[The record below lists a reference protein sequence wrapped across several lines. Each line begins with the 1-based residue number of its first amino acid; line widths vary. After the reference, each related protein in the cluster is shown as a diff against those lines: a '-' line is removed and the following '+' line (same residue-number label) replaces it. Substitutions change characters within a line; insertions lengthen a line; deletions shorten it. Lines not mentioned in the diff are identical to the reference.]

1 MPRHTLVATTLKAKI
16 EAALAAAKDSQKAQK
31 LGDGDGLMLVA
42 RPSGDASWVLRYRQD
57 GARKD
62 LTLGRWPTLTLK
74 MARDEADK
82 ARKSAATGVDPVEA
96 KKAARKA
103 RPGVASGPDTVRRLF
118 EDWRAKEE
126 VSAVYAGNIEA
137 AFLKDVL
144 PVIGAVPPEDVTREQ
159 ILKILRTIEGRGA
172 VDMVRRVRMWMR
184 QMFEFGIEDESRPAL
199 RMSPVPMGTL
209 KSFKKS
215 RKKRHYAAIKDAKEV
230 PALMKAI
237 KGITDNFVIR
247 NAFLLSAH
255 TFQRPTEIREA
266 TWDEFDLDA
275 GIWRIP
281 AERMKLAGEHWVPLS
296 RQVVEILRVH
306 KGVVGDQGWLFPGRK
321 YGQSISEGT
330 LTGRLNNMGFEGRH
344 TPHGFRA
351 MARTIGEEV
360 LHIDAKYLEKQLS
373 HEVDVSGLRGAYNRA
388 EYWDQ
393 RVKMMQKWSDWL
405 DAQT

>member
-1 MPRHTLVATTLKAKI
+1 MPRHTLVATTLKANI
-16 EAALAAAKDSQKAQK
+16 ESALAAAKATGKAQK
-31 LGDGDGLMLVA
+31 LGDGEGLMLVA
-42 RPSGDASWVLRYRQD
+42 RPTGEASWVLRYSHA
-57 GARKD
+57 GARRD
-62 LTLGRWPTLTLK
+62 LTIGKWPTITLK

-82 ARKSAATGVDPVEA
+82 ARKAAAIGVDPVEV
-96 KKAARKA
+96 KKAARKTRA
-103 RPGVASGPDTVRRLF
+103 ATGGPDTTRRLF
-118 EDWRAKEE
+118 EDWQAKQE

-144 PVIGAVPPEDVTREQ
+144 PVIGAVPPEQVTREQ

-172 VDMVRRVRMWMR
+172 VDMVRRVRMWLR

-199 RMSPVPMGTL
+199 RTSPVPMGTL
-209 KSFKKS
+209 KSFKKG
-215 RKKRHYAAIKDAKEV
+215 RKKRHYAAIKDAREV

-266 TWDEFDLDA
+266 TWGEFDLKA
-275 GIWRIP
+275 AVWRIP

-296 RQVVEILRVH
+296 RQMVEILRVH
-306 KGVVGDQGWLFPGRK
+306 QGVVGDQGWLFPGRV
-321 YGQSISEGT
+321 YGKPISEGT
-330 LTGRLNNMGFEGRH
+330 LTGRLNNMGFEGKH

-360 LHIDAKYLEKQLS
+360 LGIEGKYLEKQLS
-373 HEVDVSGLRGAYNRA
+373 HEVDESGLRGAYNRA

-393 RVKMMQKWSDWL
+393 RVRMMQRWSDWL